1 MAATRLL
8 KSANT
13 TRKPIARSLLIKPES
28 KMIMKISVLGA
39 DKRHLKK
46 ISYRS
51 RSSNTP
57 ALAGLVINTLLILYC
72 SFTAGQQRP
81 DDFVNLL
88 DLDPTIHLEMRY
100 ASSHN
105 FLGRPVYG
113 YETSAC
119 WLTEPAAKA
128 LVKVHQILDKSG
140 FGLVIFDCY
149 RPQHAVDDFVQWASQ
164 PQQDMKAVFYPRV
177 AKREL
182 FNAGYIAE
190 RSGHSRGSTVDL
202 AIRRTLPSRQ
212 MNDDDGIEPERPM
225 HCQSD
230 YGRAQAA
237 GHLDFGSDYDCFDN
251 LSHTEN
257 ALVSAEARQN
267 RQFLVSI
274 LKAHGFIN
282 YPKEWWHFTFKP
294 ESYPNRYFDFPIT
307 VD

>member
-1 MAATRLL
+1 MRNSGIGAQ
-8 KSANT
+8 
-13 TRKPIARSLLIKPES
+13 RKYFT
-28 KMIMKISVLGA
+28 KISF
-39 DKRHLKK
+39 KP
-46 ISYRS
+46 

-57 ALAGLVINTLLILYC
+57 GLARPFINILLTLYC
-72 SFTAGQQRP
+72 SFSISEQRP

-88 DLDPTIHLEMRY
+88 DLVPTIHLEMRY

-113 YETSAC
+113 YDTSAC
-119 WLTEPAAKA
+119 WLTQPAAKA
-128 LVKVHQILDKSG
+128 LVKVHQILNKSG

-164 PQQDMKAVFYPRV
+164 PRQEMKTAFYPRV

-202 AIRRTLPSRQ
+202 TIRRTLPSRQ
-212 MNDDDGIEPERPM
+212 LTEDDGVEPERPI

-230 YGRAQAA
+230 YKRSQAA
-237 GHLDFGSDYDCFDN
+237 GHLDFGSDYDCFDS

-257 ALVSAEARQN
+257 ALVSTAARQN
-267 RQFLVSI
+267 KQFLASI
-274 LKAHGFIN
+274 LKTHGFIN
-282 YPKEWWHFTFKP
+282 YPKEWWHFTFNP
-294 ESYPNRYFDFPIT
+294 EPYPDRYFDFPIT
-307 VD
+307 TD